1 MSLAVAL
8 AFLMSAAQPAEPSV
22 EVAGGDWSSI
32 PRMAAQGDNYISKFA
47 IERVQEIFSGNS
59 CTIRGQSRNKLDLT
73 VPFLVQFDPG
83 GAPQRIIVRKVGCP
97 QLETLLGG
105 VVLHLVKRGE
115 YRPTGENLAGWY
127 QSDVSFALR

>member
-1 MSLAVAL
+1 MSLALAL
-8 AFLMSAAQPAEPSV
+8 SLLMSAAQPTAPSV

-32 PRMAAQGDNYISKFA
+32 PKIEAQGDNYISKFA
-47 IERVQEIFSGNS
+47 IERVQEIFSGDS
-59 CTIRGQSRNKLDLT
+59 CAMPGQSRNKLDLT
-73 VPFLVQFDPG
+73 VPFLVQFARDG
-83 GAPQRIIVRKVGCP
+83 SPQRIVVRKVGCP

-105 VVLHLVKRGE
+105 VVLNLVRRGE